1 VDTRQENASKQQ
13 FREKGK
19 KQGAAGI
26 TTAAPYVTGLWGRGM
41 TGCRDDAE
49 APGSVPALPE
59 IILQRLFCTRLIDG
73 GFENPTMA
81 LALLI

>member
-1 VDTRQENASKQQ
+1 VDTGSHQQSASEQES
-13 FREKGK
+13 REKAK

-49 APGSVPALPE
+49 APGSVPAFQK
-59 IILQRLFCTRLIDG
+59 II
-73 GFENPTMA
+73 FEKIIFA
-81 LALLI
+81 HG